1 MPEMQEASPNGTV
14 ASTIREGTKLGSS
27 IASMSASQAITLV
40 FVLAIVFI
48 GIIAAGALY
57 ELKEVMIRAE
67 KRADERE
74 AEGYRW
80 QGDQAER
87 NRKMT
92 MEESERNRKLM
103 MDERAKDRQVVSEN
117 TSTLKKLEAAFV
129 DNTAVLK
136 KLEAAIVKKGGGIM
150 DP

>member
-1 MPEMQEASPNGTV
+1 MFVGTI
-14 ASTIREGTKLGSS
+14 AGS
-27 IASMSASQAITLV
+27 
-40 FVLAIVFI
+40 
-48 GIIAAGALY
+48 ALY

-87 NRKMT
+87 NRKVL
-92 MEESERNRKLM
+92 SE
-103 MDERAKDRQVVSEN
+103 ERAKDRQTIQDN
-117 TSTLKKLEAAFV
+117 TATLKKVEAAIT
-129 DNTAVLK
+129 DNTVTLK
-136 KLEAAIVKKGGGIM
+136 KLEAAIVAKKTGGIM